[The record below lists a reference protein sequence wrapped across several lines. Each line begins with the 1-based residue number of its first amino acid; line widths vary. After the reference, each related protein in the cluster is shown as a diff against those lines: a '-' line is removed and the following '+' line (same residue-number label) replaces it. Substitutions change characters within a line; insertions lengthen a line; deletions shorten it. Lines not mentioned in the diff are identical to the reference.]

1 MTLVADAT
9 DATDVKRVV
18 GTAMERFGRIDV
30 LHNNVGATI
39 IGDPIDMSEADWRR
53 SIDINLTSA
62 FLTCKNVLPLMLR
75 QGSGAI
81 VNVSSL
87 ASIQVNAY
95 PYFGYLTAKAGL
107 NQLTRAIAV
116 RYASSGIRANAVL
129 PGVIDTP
136 LVEQQLG
143 GQFADAGEMRQKRNA
158 ASPMGR
164 MGDAWD
170 VAYASLFLASDEAK
184 YITGVCLPVDGGKS
198 CWGDSSKIGIV
209 RTTAK
214 HTGGLSDAL
223 NLSESALKVA
233 LMALSRCWSL
243 TATHWAIC
251 DLRQQRSVPSIAE
264 TLGLGCSPKAR
275 QIRCAVDGARL
286 QWVAPL
292 GRVSSVLRMVLAI
305 SSSPISRGAPGR
317 GSS

>member
-1 MTLVADAT
+1 MGRLHNKVALVVGAGSSGPGWGNGKTAAVLFAREGALVAAVDISRTAAEETCALIEGERGRSMILVADAT

-18 GTAMERFGRIDV
+18 GAAMERFGRIDV

-39 IGDPIDMSEADWRR
+39 IGDPIDMSEADWQR

-107 NQLTRAIAV
+107 NQFTRAIAV

-198 CWGDSSKIGIV
+198 CWG
-209 RTTAK
+209 R
-214 HTGGLSDAL
+214 
-223 NLSESALKVA
+223 
-233 LMALSRCWSL
+233 
-243 TATHWAIC
+243 
-251 DLRQQRSVPSIAE
+251 
-264 TLGLGCSPKAR
+264 
-275 QIRCAVDGARL
+275 
-286 QWVAPL
+286 
-292 GRVSSVLRMVLAI
+292 
-305 SSSPISRGAPGR
+305 
-317 GSS
+317 

>member
-1 MTLVADAT
+1 MGRLHNKVALVVGAGSSGPGWGNGKTAAVLFAREGALVAAVDISRAAAEETCALIEGERGRSMILVADAT

-18 GTAMERFGRIDV
+18 GATMERFGRIDV

-39 IGDPIDMSEADWRR
+39 IGDPIDMSEADWQR

-198 CWGDSSKIGIV
+198 CWG
-209 RTTAK
+209 R
-214 HTGGLSDAL
+214 
-223 NLSESALKVA
+223 
-233 LMALSRCWSL
+233 
-243 TATHWAIC
+243 
-251 DLRQQRSVPSIAE
+251 
-264 TLGLGCSPKAR
+264 
-275 QIRCAVDGARL
+275 
-286 QWVAPL
+286 
-292 GRVSSVLRMVLAI
+292 
-305 SSSPISRGAPGR
+305 
-317 GSS
+317 